1 MNYFKR
7 PEMVKAIQWDGR
19 NTGEIINFTV
29 GKAKLAAKKTV
40 FASKDFLTVFTYS
53 GERTANVSDYII
65 KDSDG
70 SLSVCNAYEFRKNY
84 EKFDDGID
92 VSVERKFINEPKAI
106 VKRTITNKK
115 IKAEIVSQ
123 DGCTRLYIDGKE
135 IKNITDIYF
144 THDESENT
152 SILNYTAIV
161 ENAFEE

>member
-7 PEMVKAIQWDGR
+7 PEMVKAFQWDGR
-19 NTGEIINFTV
+19 NTDEIIAFTG
-29 GKAKLAAKKTV
+29 GKAKLATKKTV

-53 GERTANVSDYII
+53 GERTANVSDYIL
-65 KDSDG
+65 KDSEG
-70 SLSVCNAYEFRKNY
+70 GLSVCNAYEFRKNY

-92 VSVERKFINEPKAI
+92 VSIERKFINMPKAA
-106 VKRTITNKK
+106 VKRTITSKK

-123 DGCTRLYIDGKE
+123 DGCTWLFIDGKE

-144 THDESENT
+144 SHDESENT
-152 SILNYTAIV
+152 PILNYTAMV